1 MGLQSH
7 VAEVLAP
14 LGIEIGIDAYW
25 RESNQLVVGTNDPAR
40 IDEIMHELSFEFNA
54 RPCARTVDLTGFV
67 IRFTELPVYVNPKN
81 VTVSNDEFMVTGIK
95 D

>member
-7 VAEVLAP
+7 VAEVLEP
-14 LGIEIGIDAYW
+14 LGIEIGRHAYW
-25 RESNQLVVGTNDPAR
+25 RESNQLVVGTNDLKFVA
-40 IDEIMHELSFEFNA
+40 DIMHELSFEFNA
-54 RPCARTVDLTGFV
+54 SEDVDADLMGFV
-67 IRFTELPVYVNPKN
+67 IHFDPMPVYVNPKN

>member
-7 VAEVLAP
+7 VASVLEP
-14 LGIEIGIDAYW
+14 LGIEIGRDAYW
-25 RESNQLVVGTNDPAR
+25 REHNQLVVGTNDPKLTA
-40 IDEIMHELSFEFNA
+40 DIMHELSFEFNA
-54 RPCARTVDLTGFV
+54 RNDRTVDLMGFV
-67 IRFTELPVYVNPKN
+67 IRFGTLPQYVNPKN